1 MNVSLNLANY
11 IYVFIFKHLISSCF
25 PSIIFFSKYFF
36 YFIEKSLIIKN
47 IFCIHEN
54 LYSLETSNSLR
65 ELRVSLILE
74 TASSLGVFV
83 GAGPFS
89 EEWNSKTEKSLS
101 IS

>member
-25 PSIIFFSKYFF
+25 PSIIFFSK